1 MALTEQ
7 QMVVNHFCMAHNV
20 KLDSKQYGQQLAM
33 AKRLIEKYNRQ
44 SIDLIIDYTSVFVKQ
59 RIYSI
64 KYFEYIF
71 EETLPKAFAWKK
83 KEDEKRVNS
92 FTHERMERQINNKSM
107 SKKIMKV
114 GTF

>member
-44 SIDLIIDYTSVFVKQ
+44 SVELIIDYTSVFVKQ

-71 EETLPKAFAWKK
+71 ERLELLPQKLLKLVFHLLLHQK
-83 KEDEKRVNS
+83 
-92 FTHERMERQINNKSM
+92 HQILLEHHILNLGSLVEYKM
-107 SKKIMKV
+107 A
-114 GTF
+114 